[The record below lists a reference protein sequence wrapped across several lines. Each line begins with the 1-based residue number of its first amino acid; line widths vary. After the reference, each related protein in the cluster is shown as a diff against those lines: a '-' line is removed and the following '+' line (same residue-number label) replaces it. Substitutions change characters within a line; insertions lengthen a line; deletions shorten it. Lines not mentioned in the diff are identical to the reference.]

1 MTDMFSKPPYVF
13 DTETTIHSPLVSK
26 AHPCWPGNSI
36 VWYGSSCEDAPMA
49 YDMRSAHPAPTVRSE
64 LRAVIQDYVLVGHNL
79 KFDLMHLLQGK
90 HLTPEQLYQV
100 DLWDTQVVEYL
111 LSAQQSSFP
120 SLDSCAVKYGGTVK
134 PSSIKEYWEKGIST
148 ELIPAHEIVPYL
160 EGDVLNTGIVQGAQK
175 ELVERYGMQKLVESQ
190 MMALKTLT
198 HMEINGMTID
208 TEYVNKRCVELN
220 EQIKLL
226 EKEVL
231 DVVSTKSRWP
241 VDKVPYQWSSNK
253 HLSAILFGET
263 ISYTERE
270 LVGKYKNGK
279 DKYKNVE
286 KEVKLETR
294 RSPGEVGSTKTK
306 LGWHTTDDEV
316 LKNIERTSVTGSSS
330 QRMAE
335 MTLQLRKLSKQKET
349 YFENLRSLVFP
360 DGKVHPSLNQCLTKT
375 GRLSC
380 SKPNIQNQTE
390 EGGIK
395 RAYISRWG
403 DDGVLVDFDY
413 SQLEMAGLA
422 IISGDE
428 QLVYDINNGI
438 DMHIELFR
446 EMCCRTP
453 TADERKK
460 FKPLSFGLVYGAG
473 YKTLAANAGCT
484 EAEAKKFIKVFYGR
498 YKGVAEFHKSI
509 VQEAKDKG
517 VLTASHTEKGKPRKA
532 FLKRMDTGRMYMYME
547 YDNDWNPDPSFSPT
561 ELKNWLIQGFSTGD
575 IVPHMVGVIG
585 ACLQE
590 TDMKDVALP
599 IMTVHDSIVFD
610 VHKTVLDRATKFIY
624 NILSNTSGI
633 VAEHFGI
640 DIPVKLQVGCKVG
653 PNWQDMEEIKF

>member
-26 AHPCWPGNSI
+26 AHPCWPANHI
-36 VWYGSSCEDAPMA
+36 VWYGSSVEDAPLSRCMYA
-49 YDMRSAHPAPTVRSE
+49 AVGVDEVRSE
-64 LRAVIQDYVLVGHNL
+64 LRGVIRDYVLTGHNL
-79 KFDLMHLLQGK
+79 KFDLMHLLEGS
-90 HLTPEQLYQV
+90 HITPEQLYQA

-148 ELIPAHEIVPYL
+148 EHIPAHEIVPYL
-160 EGDVLNTGIVQGAQK
+160 EGDVLNTGLVQGAQK
-175 ELVERYGMQKLVESQ
+175 KLVERYGMQKLVESQ

-208 TEYVNKRCVELN
+208 TEYVNKRCEELGWAVA
-220 EQIKLL
+220 EGTKILL
-226 EKEVL
+226 EHVATSE
-231 DVVSTKSRWP
+231 WP
-241 VDKVPYQWSSNK
+241 EGIDFLPSSNK
-253 HLSAILFGET
+253 HLSTLLFGGNVEWL
-263 ISYTERE
+263 EKE
-270 LVGKYKNGK
+270 LVGTYKNGNP
-279 DKYKNVE
+279 KYRNVT
-286 KEVKLETR
+286 KSVCLPALANT
-294 RSPGEVGSTKTK
+294 GLAGATKTK
-306 LGWHTTDDEV
+306 LGWYTVDDDV
-316 LKNIERTSVTGSSS
+316 LKNISTGPHIITGKVIADLVM
-330 QRMAE
+330 QI
-335 MTLQLRKLSKQKET
+335 RKLSKQKET

-380 SKPNIQNQTE
+380 AKPNIQNQTE

-428 QLVYDINNGI
+428 QLIYDINNGI

-446 EMCCRTP
+446 EMYGRTP
-453 TADERKK
+453 TAEERKK

-610 VHKTVLDRATKFIY
+610 VHKNVLDRATKFIY
-624 NILSNTSGI
+624 NILSNTSEI